1 MLFLF
6 VSSFHADSKKLW
18 QVLKTLCSDK
28 IKYKEIINMV
38 KNVRLLQNKTLIGD
52 SFNNCFCYTVKNI
65 AIRKDSSI
73 KE

>member
-18 QVLKTLCSDK
+18 QVLKPLCSDK

-38 KNVRLLQNKTLIGD
+38 KNVRLLQNKT
-52 SFNNCFCYTVKNI
+52 
-65 AIRKDSSI
+65 
-73 KE
+73 